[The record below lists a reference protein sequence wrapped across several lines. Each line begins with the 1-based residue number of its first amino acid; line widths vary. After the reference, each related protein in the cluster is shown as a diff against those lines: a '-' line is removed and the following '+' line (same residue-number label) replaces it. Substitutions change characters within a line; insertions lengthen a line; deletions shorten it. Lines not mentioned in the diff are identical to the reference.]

1 VVSNNTG
8 LTKEQRRQQFEL
20 KVKQEEIEAAS
31 KAAASEEAALLADQQ
46 EKELTQELKWIFD
59 KTLNQ
64 WMQCYV
70 PVNSVKIVNE
80 HNLMPPPPPPLPPP
94 TIQASYHFDNFD
106 LNPTSIINSN
116 SNDLNNHINNL
127 NLTESNLQDLKQAV
141 RLFMPE
147 NKEAIITPL
156 SPIGAKSLKKLVTN
170 QMSTKLPPNW
180 KCKKN
185 KRGKIYYLN
194 LKTKKSQWHF
204 PRSKPTVNNQKPSI
218 IVPDESLL
226 ITSTTN
232 EPLISSND
240 KKEEKIDDLSSS
252 SSFAI
257 STNESSSNTFKLY
270 KDQFRDKLSKLI
282 IKLLEYYLKED
293 CKYGHIRNTDDF
305 KHLAR
310 KFTHTIMEKELSRVT
325 KLEELD
331 LNKRVKMK
339 TEEYIN
345 QYMNKFKN
353 GYSRK
358 NDVV

>member
-1 VVSNNTG
+1 MASNNAG
-8 LTKEQRRQQFEL
+8 LTKEQRRQQFEQ

-31 KAAASEEAALLADQQ
+31 KAAAAEEADLLADQQ

-64 WMQCYV
+64 WIQCYV

-94 TIQASYHFDNFD
+94 TILY
-106 LNPTSIINSN
+106 PTSIINVQQQK

-147 NKEAIITPL
+147 NKELIITPL
-156 SPIGAKSLKKLVTN
+156 SPVGAKSLKKLATN

-194 LKTKKSQWHF
+194 VKTKKSQWHF
-204 PRSKPTVNNQKPSI
+204 PRSKPAVNNQKPSI
-218 IVPDESLL
+218 IEPDESLL

-232 EPLISSND
+232 EPLIASND
-240 KKEEKIDDLSSS
+240 KKEEKIDDLSSSS

-310 KFTHTIMEKELSRVT
+310 KFTHTILEKELSRVT

-331 LNKRVKMK
+331 LNKRVKIK